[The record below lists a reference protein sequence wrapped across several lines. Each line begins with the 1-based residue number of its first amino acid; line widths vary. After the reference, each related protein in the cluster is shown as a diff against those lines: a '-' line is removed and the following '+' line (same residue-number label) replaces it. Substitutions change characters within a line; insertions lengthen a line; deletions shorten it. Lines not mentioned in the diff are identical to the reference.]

1 MLVLNVGVQ
10 YRRTQVTF
18 GHKMHARV
26 WLPPLFCLRVSLSE
40 CVWFLEKQPPVG
52 HKRIFTVGCLNRQ
65 QSLCAFSA
73 FKNAKCKCEFYVARM
88 KCPKPTC
95 LSALKT
101 VTSNINSIGSLYSI
115 KSTFVS
121 RKFLTLQQTDNLTV
135 DILLYRLWRYMYPVV
150 WKCSQSQLIQTGVG
164 RTFGECTCNGSV
176 SRVTT
181 VPRGV
186 YLPQPEQHPQEFGQ
200 PSELR
205 THASL
210 KHSIYMYLRMYR
222 LETNVNV

>member
-1 MLVLNVGVQ
+1 
-10 YRRTQVTF
+10 
-18 GHKMHARV
+18 
-26 WLPPLFCLRVSLSE
+26 
-40 CVWFLEKQPPVG
+40 
-52 HKRIFTVGCLNRQ
+52 
-65 QSLCAFSA
+65 
-73 FKNAKCKCEFYVARM
+73 M
-88 KCPKPTC
+88 KCQKPTC

-186 YLPQPEQHPQEFGQ
+186 YLPQPEQHPQKFGQ

-210 KHSIYMYLRMYR
+210 KHRVYMYISTSTPLKQILRYGACSR
-222 LETNVNV
+222 FYCILAWRNLTLFSPVSSLILQTAPSSCPPAPAAPPARTPVAAGAARRCCREECCHVTRAAPALAASR